1 MQRRNFL
8 KGAAALLGTIPI
20 NSALSADQASAALA
34 SSPPALTP
42 STPSIPLIPSI
53 PPTTPLAP
61 EASAHLLTGS
71 RPLAPIIATP
81 DRIIEMNVCTRPFR
95 LQGPRIEAE
104 RIGRKNVVH
113 NYGHGGSGWSLSWGT
128 AQIAVEMAKAHGGRK
143 ELAVIGCGAIGL
155 TTALVAQEAG
165 FKVTIYAKDRHPY
178 AASYRATGSFTPD
191 SRIVSTQFAP
201 AFANQW
207 ETMAR
212 YSFRRFQS
220 YLGVDSNPIEWRDM
234 YSLSDL
240 PFDAPRTPAK
250 SEEPDYPDLERSLLR
265 DITPQNITVSSHPF
279 PAAYVRRRPALIF
292 NIAEYTRS
300 LMMQFLAQGGV
311 IETFVM
317 QDSRDFAAISERS
330 IINCTGYGARALLGD
345 DSIIPVRGQTAKLI
359 AQPELDYGF
368 FYGSRRVSVYPRRDG
383 LLVQAQAEGDY
394 NNDSEALDSE
404 ESISAVQRLG
414 EIVAQMRG

>member
-20 NSALSADQASAALA
+20 NSALSADSASAALA
-34 SSPPALTP
+34 PSTPALTP
-42 STPSIPLIPSI
+42 STLS
-53 PPTTPLAP
+53 TPLTPSTSALTP
-61 EASAHLLTGS
+61 EASAHLLSGS

-95 LQGPRIEAE
+95 LQGPRIEFE

-113 NYGHGGSGWSLSWGT
+113 NYGHGGSGWSLSWGSG
-128 AQIAVEMAKAHGGRK
+128 QIAVEMAKAHARK

-155 TTALVAQEAG
+155 TTALVAQQAG

-178 AASYRATGSFTPD
+178 ASSYRATGSFTPD

-220 YLGVDSNPIEWRDM
+220 YLGVDSHPIEWRDM

-250 SEEPDYPDLERSLLR
+250 SEEPDYPDLERTLLR

-300 LMMQFLAQGGV
+300 LMMQFLAQGGN

-317 QDSRDFAAISERS
+317 QDVRDFAAIDERS

-394 NNDSEALDSE
+394 NNDSEALDPE

>member
-8 KGAAALLGTIPI
+8 KSAAALLGTIPI
-20 NSALSADQASAALA
+20 NSALSAAPAPATLA
-34 SSPPALTP
+34 S
-42 STPSIPLIPSI
+42 
-53 PPTTPLAP
+53 PTP
-61 EASAHLLTGS
+61 EASAHLLSGS

-95 LQGPRIEAE
+95 LQGPRIESE
-104 RIGRKNVVH
+104 RIGRKQVVH

-128 AQIAVEMAKAHGGRK
+128 GKIAVDMAKAHGRK

-155 TTALVAQEAG
+155 TTALVAQQAG
-165 FKVTIYAKDRHPY
+165 LTVTIYAKERPPY
-178 AASYRATGSFTPD
+178 AASHRATGSFTPD
-191 SRIVSTQFAP
+191 SRIVGAQFAP
-201 AFANQW
+201 AFAAQW
-207 ETMAR
+207 EMMAR

-220 YLGVDSNPIEWRDM
+220 YLGVDSHPIEWRDM
-234 YSLSDL
+234 YSLADL
-240 PFDAPRTPAK
+240 PPGAPRPEEK
-250 SEEPDYPDLERSLLR
+250 SEEPDYPDLERTLLR
-265 DITPQNITVSSHPF
+265 DITPQTVTLSSHPF
-279 PAAYVRRRPALIF
+279 PAPYVRKRPALLF

-300 LMMQFLAQGGV
+300 LMTEFLAHGGV

-317 QDSRDFAAISERS
+317 QDQRDFAAIGERT

-345 DSIIPVRGQTAKLI
+345 DSVIPVRGQTAKLI
-359 AQPELDYGF
+359 PQPEVDYGF

-394 NNDSEALDSE
+394 NNDSEALDPE

-414 EIVAQMRG
+414 EIVARMG

>member
-20 NSALSADQASAALA
+20 NSALSADQAPAALA
-34 SSPPALTP
+34 SSTASKLSPPSAPSTPALTP
-42 STPSIPLIPSI
+42 
-53 PPTTPLAP
+53 
-61 EASAHLLTGS
+61 EANAHLVSGS

-95 LQGPRIEAE
+95 LQGPRIESE

-113 NYGHGGSGWSLSWGT
+113 NYGHGGSGWSLSWGSG
-128 AQIAVEMAKAHGGRK
+128 QIAVEMAKAHARK

-155 TTALVAQEAG
+155 TTALVAQQAG

-178 AASYRATGSFTPD
+178 ASSYRATGSFTPD

-207 ETMAR
+207 EQMAR

-220 YLGVDSNPIEWRDM
+220 YLGVDSHPIEWRDM
-234 YSLSDL
+234 YNLSDL
-240 PFDAPRTPAK
+240 PFDAPRPPVR
-250 SEEPDYPDLERSLLR
+250 SEEPDYPDLERALLR
-265 DITPQNITVSSHPF
+265 DITPQTVTVSSHPF
-279 PAAYVRRRPALIF
+279 PAPYVRRRPALIF

-317 QDSRDFAAISERS
+317 QDARDFAAIDERS

-383 LLVQAQAEGDY
+383 LLVQAQAEGDF
-394 NNDSEALDSE
+394 NNDSEALDPE

-414 EIVAQMRG
+414 EIVAQMREA